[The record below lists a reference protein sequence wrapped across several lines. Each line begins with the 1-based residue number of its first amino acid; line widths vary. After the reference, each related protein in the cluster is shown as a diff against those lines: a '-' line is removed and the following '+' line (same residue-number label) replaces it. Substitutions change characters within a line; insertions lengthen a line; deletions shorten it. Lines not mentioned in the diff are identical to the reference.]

1 MSASFKGVRGAFC
14 RFSALVM
21 AAGASVPATAIEM
34 PIGDYTEIT
43 LSNLFTV
50 GARWRTQERDSS
62 LVSKSTLNP
71 GICVARTQGDFDSA
85 DRMFM
90 GDTCS
95 ATVDDPQFG
104 DANQRYLA
112 QPGGFGPNADNGN
125 TNFDK
130 GDIVNAAAKLQTD
143 IRFTLPVAGID
154 FDFFARTLVLFDD
167 TYIDLDE
174 TNFDTTHLPR
184 RTPLPNASKSRI
196 GSSTQLLDGFV
207 AFDLP
212 FFGDRYLTM
221 KVGRQV
227 INWGESA
234 FLVSNSLNFINPPN
248 QALLRVP
255 GFDIAELLRP
265 QGMVQL
271 QTRLIGDISL
281 EAFYQYEF
289 RPVVADPVGSFF
301 SQSDIVG
308 DGGQGAMLA
317 FGKAPED
324 PRQLYEPY
332 RNPEDPAAVLGSTSS
347 RFVPRDYAE
356 ENARA
361 PSDTG
366 QYGLALRQF
375 FPDLIG
381 GTEIGLYFAN
391 YHNRFPVV
399 SARAADAT
407 CIGSGGS
414 VGGVQLPGPLQGV
427 VDQVVGSLPANAAT
441 NLTQL
446 LADCD
451 EAAIA
456 NNLAAS
462 QGAGSFQPA
471 DQEALPLDSARLF
484 LEYPEDI
491 KLYGISFNM
500 NIFGTA
506 FSGEY
511 AYRPRLPTQIHS
523 TDLVFAALQPA
534 FPEEDLDLGIATLP
548 GRRTALP
555 DFISQYRGETIE
567 ANQYVRGFEYLKTG
581 QLNLN
586 FIRFL
591 GGSGNPIGASQ
602 VTLLLEV
609 GLQHVIDMPSLD
621 ELQFN
626 GGQADTHI
634 SHGADGSR
642 GIQPADQRPEDPGD
656 PNNPDNFERRGR
668 QNPTAIAD
676 LDTFGTDVSYGYR
689 AVILPRYDNLFL
701 GMNVS
706 PLLAFFHDVH
716 GTTPGIGGN
725 FIEGRQQIIAGIAFD
740 YLNAFE
746 ANLRYTWFTGSGSSR
761 DLQRDRDNIQ
771 FFLGYEF

>member
-1 MSASFKGVRGAFC
+1 MSASVTGVRAVICRLGAL
-14 RFSALVM
+14 ALVV
-21 AAGASVPATAIEM
+21 GASSPAAAIEM
-34 PIGDYTEIT
+34 PIGDYTEIS

-50 GARWRTQERDSS
+50 GARWRTQDRDPS

-71 GICVARTQGDFDSA
+71 GICVTRTQGEFDSP

-95 ATVDDPQFG
+95 SLVDDPQFG
-104 DANQRYLA
+104 DANQRYVTE
-112 QPGGFGPNADNGN
+112 PGGFGPNADNGN

-143 IRFTLPVAGID
+143 IRFSLPVAGID
-154 FDFFARTLVLFDD
+154 FDFFARTLVLFDH
-167 TYIDLDE
+167 TYVDLDE

-196 GSSTQLLDGFV
+196 GTSAQLLDGFV
-207 AFDLP
+207 TFDLP
-212 FFGDRYLTM
+212 FIGDRFLTM

-271 QTRLIGDISL
+271 QTRLFGDLSL
-281 EAFYQYEF
+281 EAFYQYEH
-289 RPVVADPVGSFF
+289 RPVVVDPVGSFF
-301 SQSDIVG
+301 STSDIVG

-324 PRQLYEPY
+324 PLQLYEPY
-332 RNPEDPAAVLGSTSS
+332 RNPDDPAAIAGSTSS

-356 ENARA
+356 ENARE
-361 PSDTG
+361 PDDGG
-366 QYGLALRQF
+366 QYGFALRQY

-381 GTEIGLYFAN
+381 GTEIGLYFSN
-391 YHNRFPVV
+391 YHSRFPLV

-407 CIGSGGS
+407 CVGEPAEGAVLAQILNGLAEAPIIGD
-414 VGGVQLPGPLQGV
+414 LPTAPLTNIASLV
-427 VDQVVGSLPANAAT
+427 ASCQVPVS
-441 NLTQL
+441 
-446 LADCD
+446 
-451 EAAIA
+451 
-456 NNLAAS
+456 NLAAA
-462 QGAGSFQPA
+462 AGIGDFQPA
-471 DQEALPLDSARLF
+471 GRESLPLDSARVF

-491 KLYGISFNM
+491 KLYGISFNT

-523 TDLVFAALQPA
+523 TDLIFAALQPA
-534 FPEEDLDLGIATLP
+534 FPEEDFELGIATLP
-548 GRRTALP
+548 GRRTAVP
-555 DFISQYRGETIE
+555 DFISQYRGEPIE
-567 ANQYVRGFEYLKTG
+567 ANQYVRGYEYLKTG

-586 FIRFL
+586 FIRFV
-591 GGSGNPIGASQ
+591 GGSGNPIGATQ

-609 GLQHVIDMPSLD
+609 GLQHVIDMPGLE

-626 GGQADTHI
+626 GGQADTHV

-656 PNNPDNFERRGR
+656 PNNPDDFDRRGR

-676 LDTFGTDVSYGYR
+676 LDTFGTDISYGYR
-689 AVILPRYDNLFL
+689 AVIQPRYDNLFL

-706 PLLAFFHDVH
+706 PLIAFFHDVE

-725 FIEGRQQIIAGIAFD
+725 FIEGRRQVIAGLSFD

-746 ANLRYTWFTGSGSSR
+746 ANVRYTWFTGGGSR

-771 FFLGYEF
+771 FFVGYEF

>member
-1 MSASFKGVRGAFC
+1 MSASVKGVRAVFFRLGVVALAVGV
-14 RFSALVM
+14 SA
-21 AAGASVPATAIEM
+21 PATAIEM
-34 PIGDYTEIT
+34 AIGDYTEIS

-50 GARWRTQERDSS
+50 GARWRTQDRDPS

-71 GICVARTQGDFDSA
+71 GICVFRTQGDFDSP

-95 ATVDDPQFG
+95 ATIDDPQFG

-130 GDIVNAAAKLQTD
+130 GDVVNAAAKLQTD
-143 IRFTLPVAGID
+143 IRFTLPIAGID

-167 TYIDLDE
+167 TYVDLDE

-184 RTPLPNASKSRI
+184 RTPFANAGKSRV
-196 GSSTQLLDGFV
+196 GASTQLLDGFV
-207 AFDLP
+207 SFDLP
-212 FFGDRYLTM
+212 FIGDRYLTM

-265 QGMVQL
+265 QGMVQV
-271 QTRLIGDISL
+271 QTRLFGDVSL

-289 RPVVADPVGSFF
+289 RPVVVDPVGSFF
-301 SQSDIVG
+301 STSDIVG

-317 FGKAPED
+317 FGKSPED
-324 PRQLYEPY
+324 PLQLYQPY
-332 RNPEDPAAVLGSTSS
+332 RNPDDPAAIAGSTSS

-356 ENARA
+356 ENARE
-361 PSDTG
+361 PDDGG
-366 QYGLALRQF
+366 QYGFALRQY

-381 GTEIGLYFAN
+381 GTEIGLYFSN
-391 YHNRFPVV
+391 YHSRFPLV

-407 CIGSGGS
+407 CVGEPAEGAVLAQILNGLAEAPIIGD
-414 VGGVQLPGPLQGV
+414 LPTAPLTNIASLV
-427 VDQVVGSLPANAAT
+427 ASCQVPVS
-441 NLTQL
+441 
-446 LADCD
+446 
-451 EAAIA
+451 
-456 NNLAAS
+456 NLAAA
-462 QGAGSFQPA
+462 AGIGDFQPA
-471 DQEALPLDSARLF
+471 GRESLPLDSARVF

-491 KLYGISFNM
+491 KLYGISFNT

-523 TDLVFAALQPA
+523 TDLIFAALQPA
-534 FPEEDLDLGIATLP
+534 FPEEDFELGIATLP
-548 GRRTALP
+548 GRRTAVP
-555 DFISQYRGETIE
+555 DFISQYRGEPIE
-567 ANQYVRGFEYLKTG
+567 ANQYVRGYEYLKTG

-586 FIRFL
+586 FIRFV
-591 GGSGNPIGASQ
+591 GGSGNPIGATQ

-609 GLQHVIDMPSLD
+609 GLQHVIDMPGLE

-626 GGQADTHI
+626 GGQADTHV

-656 PNNPDNFERRGR
+656 PNNPDDFDRRGR

-676 LDTFGTDVSYGYR
+676 LDTFGTDISYGYR
-689 AVILPRYDNLFL
+689 AVIQPRYDNLFL

-706 PLLAFFHDVH
+706 PLLAFFHDVE

-725 FIEGRQQIIAGIAFD
+725 FIEGRQQVIAGLSFD

-746 ANLRYTWFTGSGSSR
+746 ANVRYTWFTGGSSR
-761 DLQRDRDNIQ
+761 DLQRDRDNVQ